1 MSNERKRR
9 EALVYHSKPKPGKI
23 KVIPSGS
30 STVISLSADKNFIKL
45 SYIEKISLKYMF

>member
-1 MSNERKRR
+1 MFETFGFFLS
-9 EALVYHSKPKPGKI
+9 KI

-30 STVISLSADKNFIKL
+30 STVILLFADKNFIKL